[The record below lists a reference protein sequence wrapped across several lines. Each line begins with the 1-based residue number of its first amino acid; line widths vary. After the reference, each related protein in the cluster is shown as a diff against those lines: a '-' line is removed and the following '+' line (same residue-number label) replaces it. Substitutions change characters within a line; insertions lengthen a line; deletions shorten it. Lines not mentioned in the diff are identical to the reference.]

1 MNIFNIINSIY
12 KKEIITID
20 KIDIGLCIA
29 LTNILKL
36 NKNNLI
42 YLKKIIGYLFYV
54 EPLRYLMLLFIFIP
68 QNKYPPFIKGI
79 EKIKDKEDLLYN
91 KIAYLY
97 DWGNKELNLQKP
109 ILDKVIDRSYWS
121 NQLGVK
127 EKK

>member
-1 MNIFNIINSIY
+1 MNIFSIINSIY
-12 KKEIITID
+12 KKEQLIID

-42 YLKKIIGYLFYV
+42 YLKKIISYMFYV